1 MKNTLSEIK
10 PLESIPST
18 GKVNYEDV
26 KDTIMKSLD
35 DIREE
40 DKVNHLRLY
49 YDMGVAMSKASMDCI
64 VLVLQSAR
72 ARELNAF
79 TTTVAR
85 MNKAEQKQLI
95 FNIKEAMKIT
105 DVKSKTTMLKYVNN
119 GIIKADKNAKGEWT
133 FRRKDLADYL
143 GVEDIAG
150 YC

>member
-10 PLESIPST
+10 PLVSIPST

-49 YDMGVAMSKASMDCI
+49 YDMAVALSKASMECI
-64 VLVLQSAR
+64 VIVLQDAR

-79 TTTVAR
+79 VTTVAR
-85 MNKAEQKQLI
+85 MNKPEQKQLL

-105 DVKSKTTMLKYVNN
+105 GIKSETTMLKYINN
-119 GIIKADKNAKGEWT
+119 GTIKAEKNAKGEWT
-133 FRRKDLADYL
+133 FTRKSLADYL